1 MGDTM
6 QGLVEEDLFKL
17 MDDFSINDA
26 SCLIAG
32 ISPHKYYFED
42 QYGEWGFREI
52 NNSDPD
58 NIREAV
64 ELVKKSLCNAIKKG
78 KLKATVVVD
87 NYNTKFLTKID
98 MQADWFLTHEL
109 DVTRTT
115 IEKVDLIEWL
125 KNRAVYPKIFFPQG
139 KIVDISNQV
148 HPLYSAKLHAVVSA
162 WKSLFTADIQSTT
175 TKRYLTDWL
184 TNHSEKFSLGIKS
197 STKFEEMAEIAN
209 FDKRGVTVVGD
220 PLHHFGGDEYKNE
233 ITNESTS
240 LNENIFANIS
250 DSQDQAISED
260 LPF

>member
-32 ISPHKYYFED
+32 ISPHKYYFDD

-64 ELVKKSLCNAIKKG
+64 ELVKKSLCNAIKKE
-78 KLKATVVVD
+78 KLKATIVVD
-87 NYNTKFLTKID
+87 NYNTKLLTKSD

-115 IEKVDLIEWL
+115 IEKTDLIEWL
-125 KNRAVYPKIFFPQG
+125 RDRGVYPLSFFPQG
-139 KIVDISNQV
+139 KIADIGNQS
-148 HPLYSAKLHAVVSA
+148 HPLYSPKLHAVVSA
-162 WKSLFTADIQSTT
+162 WESLFTADIQSTT
-175 TKRYLTDWL
+175 TKKYLTDWIS
-184 TNHSEKFSLGIKS
+184 THSEKFSLNIKS

-209 FDKRGVTVVGD
+209 FDKRGVTVLGN
-220 PLHHFGGDEYKNE
+220 PLHHFGGDAYSIKESSNSTQLNKNILAE
-233 ITNESTS
+233 IPETLADALDTE
-240 LNENIFANIS
+240 
-250 DSQDQAISED
+250 

>member
-1 MGDTM
+1 M

-32 ISPHKYYFED
+32 ISPHKYYFEE
-42 QYGEWGFREI
+42 QYGEWGLRDI

-58 NIREAV
+58 NIREAI

-115 IEKVDLIEWL
+115 IDKVDLIEWL
-125 KNRAVYPKIFFPQG
+125 KNRGVYPLIFFPQG
-139 KIVDISNQV
+139 KIVDVSNQS
-148 HPLYSAKLHAVVSA
+148 HPLYSAKLHALVSA
-162 WKSLFTADIQSTT
+162 WESLFTADIQSTT
-175 TKRYLTDWL
+175 TKKYLTDWL
-184 TNHSEKFSLGIKS
+184 TNHSEKFSLGIRS
-197 STKFEEMAEIAN
+197 ATKFEEMAEIAN
-209 FDKRGVTVVGD
+209 FDKRGVTVVGN
-220 PLHHFGGDEYKNE
+220 PLHHFGGAEYRNETTSNSNDLNKN
-233 ITNESTS
+233 I
-240 LNENIFANIS
+240 LANIPN
-250 DSQDQAISED
+250 SQEQILEGD

>member
-87 NYNTKFLTKID
+87 NHNTKFLTKID

-115 IEKVDLIEWL
+115 IEKTDLIEWL
-125 KNRAVYPKIFFPQG
+125 
-139 KIVDISNQV
+139 
-148 HPLYSAKLHAVVSA
+148 
-162 WKSLFTADIQSTT
+162 
-175 TKRYLTDWL
+175 
-184 TNHSEKFSLGIKS
+184 
-197 STKFEEMAEIAN
+197 
-209 FDKRGVTVVGD
+209 RGR
-220 PLHHFGGDEYKNE
+220 F
-233 ITNESTS
+233 
-240 LNENIFANIS
+240 
-250 DSQDQAISED
+250 
-260 LPF
+260 